1 MHTLASRQQ
10 RVRSVASERS
20 ASASGLGRGL
30 AGILGDALATDRAP
44 EVSQLLGVSGVR
56 RHPEVRRLVS
66 ELALAS
72 MAEGFGAQSV
82 ILVSKDSDG
91 RLSSVATRL
100 APSWHL
106 LDPVAFETVGR
117 LYQALATPDDGDVSD
132 HPCGLSSEQ
141 VSLDGAA
148 LLVCRSSSGSL
159 VTATAVVRGV
169 AFDANEQATIGRI
182 LRSVAVALQGE
193 TDTRLLQR
201 LSVELATPRTSA
213 PGDRSVAHV
222 TLAGN
227 GQSELR
233 EGLAEHDD
241 PVTAVAAA
249 AARACAESLEVSFAG
264 QTRFQDGPSTHV
276 VTVVVLQDGN
286 GPLFGLSVTE
296 PASTTGP
303 AEAVLNAAGVI
314 GLI

>member
-1 MHTLASRQQ
+1 
-10 RVRSVASERS
+10 
-20 ASASGLGRGL
+20 
-30 AGILGDALATDRAP
+30 
-44 EVSQLLGVSGVR
+44 
-56 RHPEVRRLVS
+56 
-66 ELALAS
+66 

-82 ILVSKDSDG
+82 VLVSKDPDG

-100 APSWHL
+100 ATSWHL

-117 LYQALATPDDGDVSD
+117 LYQALAEPDDGDISD

-141 VSLDGAA
+141 VSLDGAS

-159 VTATAVVRGV
+159 VTATAILRGV
-169 AFDANEQATIGRI
+169 PFDANEQATIGRI

-193 TDTRLLQR
+193 TDTVLLQR

-213 PGDRSVAHV
+213 PGDHSVAHV
-222 TLAGN
+222 RLAGD
-227 GQSELR
+227 GQTAVR
-233 EGLAEHDD
+233 EGLAEHEDA
-241 PVTAVAAA
+241 VTAVAAA
-249 AARACAESLEVSFAG
+249 AARACADWLEVTFAG

-286 GPLFGLSVTE
+286 GPLLGLSVTE